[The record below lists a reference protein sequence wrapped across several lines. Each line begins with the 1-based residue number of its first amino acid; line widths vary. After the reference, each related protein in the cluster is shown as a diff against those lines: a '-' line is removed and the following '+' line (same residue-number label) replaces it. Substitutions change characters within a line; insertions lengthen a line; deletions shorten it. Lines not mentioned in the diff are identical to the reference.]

1 MLVRAF
7 SRSRP
12 PLAFSFHRMTW
23 YWLPDGPADAGHN
36 MARDLALLD
45 LAAERG
51 VGFVRTYAWEPY
63 ALSFGA
69 NEPATRRY
77 DRDEIRRRGLAVVR
91 RPTGGRA
98 VWHAQELT
106 YSVAAPEGSL
116 GTLAQSYRAI
126 HEMLQGAL
134 MTLTDAPSFSLAASP
149 PRQLAVDAG
158 ACFASPAGGEV
169 ISALGKVVGSAQ
181 LRERGA
187 FLQHG
192 SILLGNRQE
201 LVAELTRGDA
211 PAPGAASLRDVLGRD
226 VPPAEVAVA
235 IQSAFTLRLGE
246 LSALGSQHSAPLDTR
261 TAMHRPRFLDDA
273 WTWRR

>member
-1 MLVRAF
+1 
-7 SRSRP
+7 
-12 PLAFSFHRMTW
+12 MTW
-23 YWLPDGPADAGHN
+23 YFLPDPAADGATD

-51 VGFVRTYAWEPY
+51 LAFLRTYTWAPF

-69 NEPATRRY
+69 NEPAAKRY
-77 DRDEIRRRGLAVVR
+77 DRDAIARRGLAVVR

-98 VWHAQELT
+98 VWHAEELT
-106 YSVAAPEGSL
+106 YSVTAPEGSL
-116 GTLAQSYRAI
+116 GSLAESYRTI
-126 HEMLQGAL
+126 HELLARAL
-134 MTLTDAPSFSLAASP
+134 SALAPSP
-149 PRQLAVDAG
+149 PRPLALALAGKPGTITPLDAG

-169 ISALGKVVGSAQ
+169 VSELGKVVGSAQ

-201 LVAELTRGDA
+201 LVAEITRGTP
-211 PAPGAASLRDVLGRD
+211 PAPGAASLGEILGR
-226 VPPAEVAVA
+226 EVAGEEVVHA
-235 IQSAFTLRLGE
+235 IRTAWESSFGTFATPDAE
-246 LSALGSQHSAPLDTR
+246 LSTALDIR